1 MKNILFVLLAMYAFS
16 ACQTERNDL
25 IVNANETI
33 YVQSEGASMRVNLR
47 GNLASKVVMLVVHG
61 GPGGASYFY
70 RTPAAAD
77 RLEEKYAVAYWDQRV
92 AGASQGGS
100 NKGSVVMAQYGEDLK
115 RVILTLRHKY
125 GQDLQVFLMGQSWGG
140 MVCAQ
145 FMTEGDN
152 QELVSGWISANA
164 THNWALNDSLVRAML
179 LEFGTEQIGLGKNV
193 AQWQEI
199 VDYCLANPGAVTVEM
214 SAQLNFYAWEAL
226 ELIEGFTP
234 FNEDEIIRQNL
245 ISEKIPYTQAFLNL
259 LNPANA
265 NLNNSV
271 LEVEFSSRLFRVTR
285 PVLAL
290 SGRYDFVVP
299 EGLAIDLINKV
310 QSAVKE
316 RKLFL
321 MSGHNLE
328 EQEAY
333 VDAFIQFIDENK

>member
-1 MKNILFVLLAMYAFS
+1 MYAIS
-16 ACQTERNDL
+16 ACQAERNEL
-25 IVNANETI
+25 VANVNETI

-70 RTPAAAD
+70 RTPAVG
-77 RLEEKYAVAYWDQRV
+77 RLEAKYAVAYWDQRV

-100 NKGSVVMAQYGEDLK
+100 NNNTVVMAQYGEDLRK
-115 RVILTLRHKY
+115 VILTLRHKY
-125 GQDLQVFLMGQSWGG
+125 GADLQVFLMGQSWGG

-164 THNWALNDSLVRAML
+164 THNWALNDSLTRVKL
-179 LEFGTEQIGLGKNV
+179 IEFGTEQIGSGKNV
-193 AQWQEI
+193 EKWQEI
-199 VDYCLANPGAVTVEM
+199 VDYCQANAGELTAEIST
-214 SAQLNFYAWEAL
+214 QLNFYAWEAL

-234 FNEDEIIRQNL
+234 FDEDEVLRENL
-245 ISEKIPYTQAFLNL
+245 ISERIPYTQAFLNL
-259 LNPANA
+259 LNPANS
-265 NLNNSV
+265 NLSNSV
-271 LEVEFSSRLFRVTR
+271 IEVEFSSRLFRITK

-290 SGRYDFVVP
+290 SGNYDFVVP
-299 EGLAIDLINKV
+299 EGNAIELIDSV
-310 QSAVKE
+310 SSAVKE

-321 MSGHNLE
+321 HSGHNLE

-333 VDAFIQFIDENK
+333 VDAFIAFIDANK

>member
-1 MKNILFVLLAMYAFS
+1 MKNTLFVLLAVVALS

-25 IVNANETI
+25 VVNANETI

-70 RTPAAAD
+70 RAPAVL

-92 AGASQGGS
+92 AGASQG
-100 NKGSVVMAQYGEDLK
+100 NTAKGSVVMAQYGEDLK
-115 RVILTLRHKY
+115 KVILTLRHKY

-152 QELVSGWISANA
+152 QEMVSGWISANA
-164 THNWALNDSLVRAML
+164 THNWALNDSLTRAML

-193 AQWQEI
+193 EKWQEI
-199 VDYCLANPGAVTVEM
+199 VDYCLANPGKVTVEM
-214 SAQLNFYAWEAL
+214 SAQLNFYAWQAL
-226 ELIEGFTP
+226 GLIEGFTS
-234 FNEDEIIRQNL
+234 FDANEILRQNL
-245 ISEKIPYTQAFLNL
+245 ISEKIPYTQAFLNMY
-259 LNPANA
+259 NPANG

-271 LEVEFSSRLFRVTR
+271 VEVEFSSRLFRVTR